1 MKTFRRSLFAAAAC
15 AALAGCSTTGKL
27 DNVLLTT
34 LAGDRAFVA
43 SLYYGIGIT
52 AELREQDARE
62 LLAMRE
68 KARAAEA
75 ALSAAAG
82 RPVRMEWSRP

>member
-1 MKTFRRSLFAAAAC
+1 MRILATILAC
-15 AALAGCSTTGKL
+15 LVLTGCSTTGKL

-34 LAGDRAFVA
+34 LSGDRAFVG
-43 SLYYGIGIT
+43 SLVGPFGIT
-52 AELREQDARE
+52 TELRQQDARE

-82 RPVRMEWSRP
+82 RPVRMEWAQP